1 MPLQGA
7 PDHPMTDCTACKGDG
22 GEGYRDDEMVSGIGT
37 EAEGTQEIKDEK
49 DNQTIDQT
57 VFVPS

>member
-7 PDHPMTDCTACKGDG
+7 PDHPMTDCAACKGDG
-22 GEGYRDDEMVSGIGT
+22 GEGHRDDEMVSGIGT